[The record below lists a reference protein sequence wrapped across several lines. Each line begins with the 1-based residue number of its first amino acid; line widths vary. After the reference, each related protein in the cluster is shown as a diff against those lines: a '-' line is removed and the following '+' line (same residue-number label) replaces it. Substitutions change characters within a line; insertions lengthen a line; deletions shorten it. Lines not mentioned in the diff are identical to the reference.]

1 MKMHLGLIK
10 KRGFFLSKRF
20 FLSRMR
26 AALQE
31 HWVNLL
37 HNDVSKHDGSRWK
50 TQGRLSSRHGSKV
63 KALEIT

>member
-1 MKMHLGLIK
+1 MHLGLIK

-37 HNDVSKHDGSRWK
+37 HNDVSKHDGSR
-50 TQGRLSSRHGSKV
+50 
-63 KALEIT
+63 